1 MLISSVNAPK
11 ISKIYILFTKYPLDK
26 RKAVCYTNNRTFVL
40 LLPRN
45 LVNEDLYERKYQMPN
60 LLCRFEALR
69 SDKTLLEAQKVQLDA
84 IISDYG
90 KDDERV
96 CGIQTSI
103 KMLEDRL
110 CLALKELDIMVEG
123 AKNAK
128 DACRLSDER
137 LFLTYRYLHD
147 LTMEQ
152 TAEAMHVSR
161 DTVYRIR
168 RRIIE
173 RSNTPNKSANAQ

>member
-1 MLISSVNAPK
+1 
-11 ISKIYILFTKYPLDK
+11 
-26 RKAVCYTNNRTFVL
+26 
-40 LLPRN
+40 
-45 LVNEDLYERKYQMPN
+45 MPN

-69 SDKTLLEAQKVQLDA
+69 SDKTLLEAQKIQLDA
-84 IISDYG
+84 IINDYG
-90 KDDERV
+90 ENDERV

-123 AKNAK
+123 AKNPK
-128 DACRLSDER
+128 DASRLSDER

-168 RRIIE
+168 RRIIA
-173 RSNTPNKSANAQ
+173 RTNTQNKSATAQ

>member
-1 MLISSVNAPK
+1 
-11 ISKIYILFTKYPLDK
+11 
-26 RKAVCYTNNRTFVL
+26 
-40 LLPRN
+40 
-45 LVNEDLYERKYQMPN
+45 MPN

-69 SDKTLLEAQKVQLDA
+69 SDKTLLEAQKLQLDA
-84 IISDYG
+84 IIDDYG
-90 KDDERV
+90 ENDERV

-110 CLALKELDIMVEG
+110 CLALKELDLMVDS
-123 AKNAK
+123 AKTPK
-128 DACRLSDER
+128 EACKLSDER

-168 RRIIE
+168 RRIIA
-173 RSNTPNKSANAQ
+173 RKHA